1 MKFELVQHGQK
12 VYNFVK
18 RLVTVTYLGGA
29 LCTATLYDFLDF
41 VHKWGTVGAL
51 KNIFP
56 SLASQRSAAL
66 TIGAASSAF

>member
-29 LCTATLYDFLDF
+29 LCTAALYDFLDF
-41 VHKWGTVGAL
+41 VHK
-51 KNIFP
+51 
-56 SLASQRSAAL
+56 
-66 TIGAASSAF
+66 